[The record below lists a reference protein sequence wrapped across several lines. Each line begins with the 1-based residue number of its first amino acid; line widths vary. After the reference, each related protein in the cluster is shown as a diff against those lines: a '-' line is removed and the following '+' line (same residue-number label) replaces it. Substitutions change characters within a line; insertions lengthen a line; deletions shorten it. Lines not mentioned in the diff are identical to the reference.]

1 MKNKNSDIDE
11 KVRIMRDAFANAFK
25 NNPYKSK
32 DQNFGFAEIGNNQ
45 AIIQLTVASQ
55 QKPHPKEDT
64 QKPSASKTN
73 PTKGSTNED

>member
-1 MKNKNSDIDE
+1 MKNTNPDIRE
-11 KVRIMRDAFANAFK
+11 RIKAANK
-25 NNPYKSK
+25 RLEDLYKDSPYKSK

-64 QKPSASKTN
+64 QKP
-73 PTKGSTNED
+73 

>member
-1 MKNKNSDIDE
+1 MKNTNSDIDE
-11 KVRIMRDAFANAFK
+11 KIKRMREAISRSFK
-25 NNPYKSK
+25 DSPYKSV

-64 QKPSASKTN
+64 QKP
-73 PTKGSTNED
+73 